1 MENNFLDNES
11 LVNEITY
18 IIVNARNNVIKNV
31 NNELINAYWN
41 IGRIIVEDE
50 LKSERGEYGEYSGV
64 AEPYFPLKK
73 PPIIPMGRAN
83 LSANKSQ

>member
-1 MENNFLDNES
+1 MTVTYGKEHYLLLLKGGEVMESKKNE
-11 LVNEITY
+11 Y
-18 IIVNARNNVIKNV
+18 DVILEAYFDCKNPIHLRV
-31 NNELINAYWN
+31 FPKKE
-41 IGRIIVEDE
+41 
-50 LKSERGEYGEYSGV
+50 SSEYSGV